1 VEEGRMAKE
10 NRPVLRNQKGWKG
23 FVWNTPKRRKIFD
36 KVWHTIKWGKEEDS
50 GAKEIIHD
58 ELKGKTIYKF

>member
-1 VEEGRMAKE
+1 MAQE
-10 NRPVLRNQKGWKG
+10 NKPLIRNQKGWKG
-23 FVWNTPKRRKIFD
+23 FVWNTPTRRKIFD
-36 KVWHTIKWGKEEDS
+36 KVWHTIKWNKNPKKS